1 MFKLENIS
9 HYEVEHYQEMSRGS
23 RNSLLSHLLHSE
35 SGLGGSNS
43 VLSSRRVT
51 ANIATQAHRLESL
64 LATLESIRGQFDEI
78 RIYLNG
84 FLEVPPDLLGYTTHI
99 GADLTDNGKFF
110 WSHTPNEYYFTL
122 DDDIWY
128 PPDYVKKTLPLIRN
142 RIISYHGKVL
152 VGTGRGYI
160 EKHKIYPY
168 YEELRQGLVLDV
180 MGTGVSAFDTEVF
193 RPTLWQSP
201 NFKMSDLVVSLEA
214 QIRGIEI
221 FSPAKAQNWI
231 KREPSSLATITSSI
245 SWTSAPNDPLLG
257 RWADAIYSLIGS
269 RLQLSSLDY
278 RFSEESAGVLASY
291 IQRSQS
297 PSVIFLRGGNGEFSQ
312 ALAELMNGS
321 ILVCYD
327 TEAKRVQK
335 CKDFWPRG
343 KVEYKWIGG
352 YEDLV
357 LNGGEFIFLDDLI
370 LPPRISSLVWD
381 LMPRGYLICHNLV
394 NGIPPESRLELELER
409 GVIEYFYYYK
419 KD

>member
-9 HYEVEHYQEMSRGS
+9 HYEVEHYRESGDP
-23 RNSLLSHLLHSE
+23 LLSHLLQTE
-35 SGLGGSNS
+35 VAGPNS

-51 ANIATQAHRLESL
+51 ANIATQPHRLESL
-64 LATLESIRGQFDEI
+64 LATLESIRDQFDEI

-84 FLEVPPDLLGYTTHI
+84 FSEVPPALVGYTTHI

-110 WSHTPNEYYFTL
+110 WAHTPGEYYFTL

-128 PPDYVKKTLPLIRN
+128 PPDYVKKTLPLIGG
-142 RIISYHGKVL
+142 RIISYHGRVL

-160 EKHKIYPY
+160 EKHKMYPY
-168 YEELRQGLVLDV
+168 YEELREGLVLDV

-214 QIRGIEI
+214 HIRGIEI
-221 FSPAKAQNWI
+221 FSPAKSQNWLR
-231 KREPSSLATITSSI
+231 REPSSLVTITQSI
-245 SWTSAPNDPLLG
+245 SWTSGPNDPLLG

-269 RLQLSSLDY
+269 KLKLSSLDH
-278 RFSEESAGVLASY
+278 RFSEDSAGVLVSY

-312 ALAELMNGS
+312 SVAELMNGS

-335 CKDFWPRG
+335 CKDFWPAG
-343 KVEYKWIGG
+343 QVEYKWIGG
-352 YEDLV
+352 YEDLE

-370 LPPRISSLVWD
+370 LPTRISSLVWD
-381 LMPRGYLICHNLV
+381 LMPGGYLICHNLV
-394 NGIPPESRLELELER
+394 NGIPPEARLELELEG
-409 GVIEYFYYYK
+409 GVMEYFYYYK